1 MNTRYLS
8 KFQNA
13 VPAKRLANGKRSSS
27 IYTTLEEAEAE
38 NEFALQWHATLSK
51 ATIIR
56 CCTLIRK
63 FDRHRESEKKN
74 ICQQQNHRLKPK
86 EIIES
91 TILDF
96 R

>member
-8 KFQNA
+8 KFQNGA
-13 VPAKRLANGKRSSS
+13 PPKRLDQGRRSSS
-27 IYTTLEEAEAE
+27 IYATLEETEAE
-38 NEFALQWHATLSK
+38 SEFALQWHSTLSK

-56 CCTLIRK
+56 CCTLTRT

-91 TILDF
+91 AIVDA